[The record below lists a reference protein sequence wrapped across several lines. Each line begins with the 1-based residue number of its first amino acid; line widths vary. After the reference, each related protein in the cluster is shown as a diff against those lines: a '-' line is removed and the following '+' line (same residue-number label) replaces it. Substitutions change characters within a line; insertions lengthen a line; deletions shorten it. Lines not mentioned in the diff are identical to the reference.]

1 VRFLLMPVNCIGH
14 LIPHAM
20 AIEIASCFQWATGF
34 SREIAG
40 RASITGSKE
49 TRIHFNG
56 FAFRNHPHV
65 AALTLSL
72 RTPMWNH
79 RPHTVNASVKD
90 FSPWPEKSTADF
102 KMSEPHSY
110 RTSSRATENSHRGA
124 ENNPW
129 SGLGGQ
135 EEINCDDFTVCGKN
149 SVLPPRALRI
159 RLNLRLVF
167 VFQFFSDF
175 LDLPQDLLPPW
186 MIDRFH
192 QLLPKSA

>member
-1 VRFLLMPVNCIGH
+1 
-14 LIPHAM
+14 
-20 AIEIASCFQWATGF
+20 
-34 SREIAG
+34 
-40 RASITGSKE
+40 
-49 TRIHFNG
+49 
-56 FAFRNHPHV
+56 
-65 AALTLSL
+65 LSL

-79 RPHTVNASVKD
+79 QPHTVNASVKD

-110 RTSSRATENSHRGA
+110 KNSSRATENSHRGA

-129 SGLGGQ
+129 CDLGGQ
-135 EEINCDDFTVCGKN
+135 EEINCGDFTVCGKN
-149 SVLPPRALRI
+149 SVSPPRALRI
-159 RLNLRLVF
+159 RLNLRLVY

-175 LDLPQDLLPPW
+175 LDLPQILLPPW